1 MALDFLLVEPE
12 WADPF
17 LMEMDYSNLAE
28 PVVFQM
34 EMGEFDHFE
43 PLWKFLRT
51 QGAEADFSKDFLLL
65 PLQIVAARD
74 KMNSLWPDI
83 QRTRQFFHVDDDP
96 FWMMRDLL
104 EQVAAS
110 GSGLLALCD

>member
-1 MALDFLLVEPE
+1 
-12 WADPF
+12 
-17 LMEMDYSNLAE
+17 MEMDYSSLAG

-51 QGAEADFSKDFLLL
+51 QEAEADFSKDFLLL
-65 PLQIVAARD
+65 PLQIVAACD

-83 QRTRQFFHVDDDP
+83 QRTRQFFHADADP
-96 FWMMRDLL
+96 FWMMRVL